1 MHFRIQKSIAAIHT
15 KMYRACPQK
24 RSRLSNFQPNGTI
37 RESRCYTFVG
47 SKRNLTPSHDER
59 FPWGMSETSIVR
71 WVLGICCLF
80 LLFPG
85 TKSSHSILIL
95 ILIGFQFLSCTNL
108 FIIILWFRGH
118 GSNAKIHW
126 RTTKCNRFNGQR
138 SYIYLYSYSSRW
150 S

>member
-95 ILIGFQFLSCTNL
+95 IFEDRTSIP
-108 FIIILWFRGH
+108 ILYK
-118 GSNAKIHW
+118 SIHH
-126 RTTKCNRFNGQR
+126 NFMIQR
-138 SYIYLYSYSSRW
+138 PWVECQNSLANYKM
-150 S
+150 